1 MTTLVDDSGI
11 IQPGDVVVSSIS
23 VSGGTIYAAVSRP
36 QGASGAI
43 SAPALLFQ
51 PETIPAPTRPLKLT
65 DAKADTGAV
74 LTATATG
81 GAMGISRS
89 AGTSLA
95 LVNEATSSS
104 AKTDT
109 ANWEF
114 VLPDTYVAG
123 TNIPL
128 LIEAAITGG
137 GTLTAASCTVTPTVY
152 TESATGLEA
161 SVSVSAAQQIVAA
174 GSTLTFT
181 ITGTGLVAGQRL
193 WLNVSV
199 LVTSA
204 SGANTGRVNSVAFQ
218 A

>member
-1 MTTLVDDSGI
+1 MTTLVDSSGI
-11 IQPGDVVVSSIS
+11 IQPGDVVVSSIA

-36 QGASGAI
+36 QGISGAI

-51 PETIPAPTRPLKLT
+51 PSNVPSPTRYLSLT
-65 DAKADTGAV
+65 NAKADTGAA

-89 AGTSLA
+89 AGTSLS
-95 LVNEATSSS
+95 LVNEVTSSS

-114 VLPDTYVAG
+114 VLPDSYVAG
-123 TNIPL
+123 SSIPL
-128 LIEAAITGG
+128 LINASITGT
-137 GTLTAASCTVTPTVY
+137 GTLTGASCTITPTVY
-152 TESATGLEA
+152 TESAAGAET
-161 SVSVSAAQQIVAA
+161 SVTVSAAQQTVAA
-174 GSTLTFT
+174 GSTLDFT

-193 WLNVSV
+193 WLNVSS

-204 SGANTGRVNSVAFQ
+204 SGANTGHINSVAFQ